1 VIVVNLFLNQNQV
14 SMLATEVVNRLIRHG
29 SMLTQ
34 TAEGYL
40 PPAAK
45 EEVEND
51 ITLQIENFL
60 KTMAK
65 DPNGNCKEL
74 ESRVMKAVEKQ
85 FYALYGDR
93 SPELMRKILDEKI
106 ENMRAEVT
114 LMVEIKV
121 FIPLKYRNQTFP

>member
-1 VIVVNLFLNQNQV
+1 
-14 SMLATEVVNRLIRHG
+14 MLATEVVNRLIRHG

-65 DPNGNCKEL
+65 DPNG
-74 ESRVMKAVEKQ
+74 
-85 FYALYGDR
+85 
-93 SPELMRKILDEKI
+93 
-106 ENMRAEVT
+106 
-114 LMVEIKV
+114 
-121 FIPLKYRNQTFP
+121 